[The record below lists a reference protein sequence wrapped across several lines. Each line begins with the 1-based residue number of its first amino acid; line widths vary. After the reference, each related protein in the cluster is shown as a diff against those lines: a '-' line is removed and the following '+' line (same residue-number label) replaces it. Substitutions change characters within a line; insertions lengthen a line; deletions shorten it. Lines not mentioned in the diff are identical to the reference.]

1 MLVDVAALKF
11 HCRFSYVQQCYS
23 YKVWQ
28 FGHNKHQHT
37 PTRCPTCFFLTIL
50 SYLLM
55 VLVIGC
61 FPQFS
66 LANAGWMASPWPSL
80 TINRCQASAS
90 ASFLAGRGVRIV
102 NGGLIVTDARTTAY
116 SIVLALCGFP
126 LENFRKMQS
135 WRNAPCKA
143 KNGNQKWKK
152 NNASAKTQC
161 WPRLL
166 HFFIFFRN
174 HVCPVMVPGLIRMF
188 SPFFLHFQIINYCF
202 FQAPFFAVVI
212 FAAPRFAFLISFFI
226 IFHYLST
233 FSFFSTC
240 SILES

>member
-1 MLVDVAALKF
+1 
-11 HCRFSYVQQCYS
+11 
-23 YKVWQ
+23 
-28 FGHNKHQHT
+28 
-37 PTRCPTCFFLTIL
+37 
-50 SYLLM
+50 M

-102 NGGLIVTDARTTAY
+102 SAGLMMTDARTTAY
-116 SIVLALCGFP
+116 SIVLAFCGFL

-152 NNASAKTQC
+152 TMHVQKHNADLDFCIFSEIMFVQLWSLVWFAC
-161 WPRLL
+161 FL
-166 HFFIFFRN
+166 HFFSTFKLLIIASFKHLF
-174 HVCPVMVPGLIRMF
+174 VQLWFLQLPGLHFPFHF
-188 SPFFLHFQIINYCF
+188 S
-202 FQAPFFAVVI
+202 
-212 FAAPRFAFLISFFI
+212 
-226 IFHYLST
+226 
-233 FSFFSTC
+233 
-240 SILES
+240 